1 MKSHS
6 IVLVL
11 SLCYGAGSLAWA
23 AESPQA
29 PPEVVAASNVK
40 GGLVVIIGGDGQLAA
55 ELGAR
60 GSYLVH
66 VIDADR
72 ARVDKA
78 RKHIQSAGLYG
89 KASADR
95 FDGTRLPYVD
105 NLVNLI
111 VDERAQA
118 SDRNA
123 DALSKEIV
131 RVLAPRGV
139 LLCRKDSWFK
149 GPGFRPETAC
159 NWIAYRKPVPRNID
173 DWTHFLHGP
182 GNNAVARDSV
192 VGPPRHMQWVGGPR
206 YGRHHDKMSSLTAA
220 VSAEGRV
227 FYIIDEAPPFSIL
240 TAPQWK
246 LVARDAFNGT
256 VLWKREIPKWFNDL
270 HAYKSGPA
278 HLPRKLVA
286 DGDRVYVTLTING
299 PALALDAATGKTVMT
314 YKGTEPADELIYE
327 GGMLLVRKTTGL
339 MAFGAVDGKV
349 LWKTDEV
356 PVRGSLAADAAH
368 VAFLAGDRIVCL
380 NKKDGK
386 ELWRSKPVP
395 RPEKKYHIRFNP
407 ILILYGEVVLFAGG
421 EKSVGHKDSQGN
433 YSWAVGKNDTLTAMS
448 AETGKALWTAP
459 HPLSGYASS
468 EDLFVI
474 NGVVWCGETTSG
486 HAVGHFA
493 GRDVKTGKIVK
504 EFDPD
509 VNTYWFHHRCH
520 RGKAT
525 EKYILTSRTGIEYID
540 PKTGHWQIN
549 HWVRGA
555 CLYGVMPANGLIYA
569 PQNPCA
575 CFLENR
581 MVGFSALAH
590 KRTPVPKPAPAA
602 RLETPPA
609 YVNRKASAV
618 IRPGD
623 SWPTYRGNNA
633 RSGSTPTAVPAE
645 LKPAWTTQIG
655 GRLSSP
661 TIAAGRVFL
670 ASIDRHQVLALDR
683 NDGRIVWQHTAGG
696 RVDSPPTIWAGGPDE
711 CPPLC
716 IFGSRDGTI
725 TALRASDGELAWRFG
740 AAPID
745 RRLMAF
751 EQLESAWPVN
761 GSVLIHNNVL
771 YAVAGRSLFLDGGLR
786 LLRLNPAN
794 GKLLSETLMDAND
807 DKGQDIHKYAR
818 QHNMPVSLP
827 DILSCNGQ
835 HVFMRSQGFTLDGTR
850 LPLKALKYGGNPQ
863 RYSIRPTQ
871 NPEFAHLFSP
881 TGFLDDSWW
890 HRTYWMYGSRFIGGW
905 AGYPQAGKVAPA
917 GRILVFDDERVFGYG
932 RLAQYYRWTKP
943 IEHHL
948 FAAKKTGYAVGAKSS
963 FSWRRDIGMF
973 PRGMVKAGKRLFIAG
988 PVDIVDEPAALRNR
1002 MNPQWQEKIRRQA
1015 QACAGRAGGLLRA
1028 IDTGTGKQVSQL
1040 KTDSIPVFDGMAA
1053 ANGKLYVSFVDGKV
1067 MCFQGSTAS
1076 GKVNV
1081 GMQTTPHDC
1090 VVGIPPTQSGG
1101 V

>member
-1 MKSHS
+1 MKSLP

-11 SLCYGAGSLAWA
+11 SLFCSSQLVAQEAKVREIPSAAKGSGTA
-23 AESPQA
+23 AA
-29 PPEVVAASNVK
+29 KVIAASEVR
-40 GGLVVIIGGDGQLAA
+40 GGLVVIVGCNAQLAA
-55 ELGAR
+55 DLGKPA
-60 GSYLVH
+60 SYQVH
-66 VIDADR
+66 TIDTDR
-72 ARVDKA
+72 ARVDNA
-78 RKHIQSAGLYG
+78 RKHIQSKGLYG

-95 FDGTRLPYVD
+95 FDGIHLPYVD
-105 NLVNLI
+105 NLVNLVI
-111 VDERAQA
+111 DGSPDVKGRGTKE
-118 SDRNA
+118 
-123 DALSKEIV
+123 LSKEIV

-139 LLCRKDSWFK
+139 FLARKDFK
-149 GPGFRPETAC
+149 FEAPGFAPEPAG
-159 NWIAYRKPVPRNID
+159 NWTAYRKPVPKNID

-182 GNNAVARDSV
+182 DNNAVARDSV

-220 VSAEGRV
+220 VSAKGRV
-227 FYIIDEAPPFSIL
+227 FYIIDEAPPFSVL
-240 TAPQWK
+240 TAPEWK

-256 VLWKREIPKWFNDL
+256 VLWKRKITKWFNDL

-286 DGDRVYVTLTING
+286 GGDRVYVTLSLDG
-299 PALALDAATGKTVMT
+299 PALALNAATGETVKT
-314 YKGTEPADELIYE
+314 YKGTQPADELVYA
-327 GGMLLVRKTTGL
+327 GGMLFVRKEDGL
-339 MAFGAVDGKV
+339 MALDAISGKE
-349 LWKTDEV
+349 LWKTDRT
-356 PVRGSLAADAAH
+356 PVRGSLAVDSAR
-368 VAFLAGDRIVCL
+368 VAFLLGDRIVCL
-380 NKKDGK
+380 NRKDGK

-395 RPEKKYHIRFNP
+395 RPEKYHIRFNP
-407 ILILYGEVVLFAGG
+407 ILILYGDVVLFVGG
-421 EKSVGHKDSQGN
+421 EKSVGHRDHQGN
-433 YSWAVGKNDTLTAMS
+433 YSWAVGKNDTVNALS
-448 AETGKALWTAP
+448 AKTGEVMWTAP

-474 NGVVWCGETTSG
+474 DGVVWCGETTSG

-509 VNTYWFHHRCH
+509 VKTYWFHHRCH

-525 EKYILTSRTGIEYID
+525 EKYILTSRTGIEFID
-540 PKTGHWQIN
+540 PKTGRWQIN

-590 KRTPVPKPAPAA
+590 ARTPAGKSTLAG
-602 RLETPPA
+602 RLETPPV
-609 YVNRKASAV
+609 YVKRMASVV

-623 SWPTYRGNNA
+623 SWPTYRGDNA
-633 RSGSTPTAVPAE
+633 RSGSTRTAVPAQ
-645 LKPAWTTQIG
+645 LKPAWTTKIG

-670 ASIDRHQVLALDR
+670 ASIDRHQVFALDQKS
-683 NDGRIVWQHTAGG
+683 GRIVWQHTAGG
-696 RVDSPPTIWAGGPDE
+696 RVDSPPTIWAGPAQGG
-711 CPPLC
+711 PPLC

-725 TALRASDGELAWRFG
+725 TALRASDGEMAWRFR

-745 RRLMAF
+745 RRVMAF
-751 EQLESAWPVN
+751 EQLESAWPVS

-786 LLRLNPAN
+786 FLRLDPTS
-794 GKLLSETLMDAND
+794 GKLLSETILTEKD
-807 DKGQDIHKYAR
+807 DKGADIHKYAR

-827 DILSCNGQ
+827 DILSCNGK
-835 HVFMRSQGFTLDGTR
+835 HIFMRSQAFKLDGTR
-850 LPLKALKYGGNPQ
+850 LPLKAMKYGGNPE

-871 NPEFAHLFSP
+871 DPEFAHLFSP

-917 GRILVFDDERVFGYG
+917 GRILVFDSEKVFGFG
-932 RLAQYYRWTKP
+932 RHNRYYRWTKP

-948 FAAKKTGYAVGAKSS
+948 FAAKKTGYRSGLAAS
-963 FSWRRDIGMF
+963 FSWKRDIGMF
-973 PRGMVKAGKRLFIAG
+973 PRGMVKAGKLLFIAG
-988 PVDIVDEPAALRNR
+988 PVDSVDENKAMRQRN
-1002 MNPQWQEKIRRQA
+1002 NPVWREEIRLQA
-1015 QACAGRAGGLLRA
+1015 EACAGRSGGFLRA
-1028 IDTGTGKQVSQL
+1028 VNTGTGEQASQL
-1040 KTDSIPVFDGMAA
+1040 KMDSIPVFDGLAA
-1053 ANGKLYVSFVDGKV
+1053 ANGKLYISLVDGNV
-1067 MCFQGSTAS
+1067 ICFG
-1076 GKVNV
+1076 
-1081 GMQTTPHDC
+1081 D
-1090 VVGIPPTQSGG
+1090 
-1101 V
+1101 

>member
-1 MKSHS
+1 
-6 IVLVL
+6 
-11 SLCYGAGSLAWA
+11 
-23 AESPQA
+23 
-29 PPEVVAASNVK
+29 
-40 GGLVVIIGGDGQLAA
+40 
-55 ELGAR
+55 
-60 GSYLVH
+60 
-66 VIDADR
+66 
-72 ARVDKA
+72 
-78 RKHIQSAGLYG
+78 
-89 KASADR
+89 
-95 FDGTRLPYVD
+95 
-105 NLVNLI
+105 
-111 VDERAQA
+111 
-118 SDRNA
+118 
-123 DALSKEIV
+123 
-131 RVLAPRGV
+131 
-139 LLCRKDSWFK
+139 
-149 GPGFRPETAC
+149 
-159 NWIAYRKPVPRNID
+159 
-173 DWTHFLHGP
+173 
-182 GNNAVARDSV
+182 
-192 VGPPRHMQWVGGPR
+192 MQWVGGPR

-240 TAPQWK
+240 TAPEWK

-256 VLWKREIPKWFNDL
+256 VLWKRKIPKWFNDL
-270 HAYKSGPA
+270 HAYKAGPA

-286 DGDRVYVTLTING
+286 DGDRVYVTLSING

-314 YKGTEPADELIYE
+314 YKGTEPADELIHA
-327 GGMLLVRKTTGL
+327 GGMLLVRKVDGL
-339 MAFGAVDGKV
+339 MAFGSASGKCI
-349 LWKTDEV
+349 WKTDQV
-356 PVRGSLAADAAH
+356 PVRGSLAADPAR

-380 NKKDGK
+380 NRKDGK
-386 ELWRSKPVP
+386 ELWRSKPLP
-395 RPEKKYHIRFNP
+395 RPAKYPIRSDP
-407 ILILYGEVVLFAGG
+407 ILILYGDVVLFAGG
-421 EKSVGHKDSQGN
+421 EKSVGHRDHQGN
-433 YSWAVGKNDTLTAMS
+433 YSWSVGINDTLTAMS
-448 AETGKALWTAP
+448 AETGKVLWTAP

-474 NGVVWCGETTSG
+474 DGVVWCGETTSG

-509 VNTYWFHHRCH
+509 VDTYWFHHRCH

-590 KRTPVPKPAPAA
+590 ARTPAGKSTPAA
-602 RLETPPA
+602 RLETPPD
-609 YVNRKASAV
+609 YVSRMASAV
-618 IRPGD
+618 IRGGD

-633 RSGSTPTAVPAE
+633 RSGSTPAPVPAQ

-655 GRLSSP
+655 GRLSAL
-661 TIAAGRVFL
+661 TIAAGRIFV
-670 ASIDRHQVLALDR
+670 ASIDRHEVLALDR
-683 NDGRIVWQHTAGG
+683 NGGRIVWRHTAGG
-696 RVDSPPTIWAGGPDE
+696 RVDSPPTIWASTEG
-711 CPPLC
+711 PPLC
-716 IFGSRDGTI
+716 IFGARDGTI
-725 TALRASDGELAWRFG
+725 TALRAADGVMAWRFR

-745 RRLMAF
+745 RRVMAF
-751 EQLESAWPVN
+751 EQLESAWPVS
-761 GSVLIHNNVL
+761 GSVLVHNNVL

-786 LLRLNPAN
+786 LVRLDPAG
-794 GKLLSETLMDAND
+794 GKLLSETIMNAND
-807 DKGQDIHKYAR
+807 DKGDDIHKYAR

-827 DILSCNGQ
+827 DILSCNGK
-835 HVFMRSQGFTLDGTR
+835 HVFMRSQGFKLDGTR
-850 LPLKALKYGGNPQ
+850 LGLKALKYGGNPE

-871 NPEFAHLFSP
+871 DPAFAHLFSP

-948 FAAKKTGYAVGAKSS
+948 FAAKKTQYAVQAASS
-963 FSWRRDIGMF
+963 FFWKRDIRMF
-973 PRGMVKAGKRLFIAG
+973 PRGMVKAGKLLFFAG
-988 PVDIVDEPAALRNR
+988 PVDSVDENQALRQR
-1002 MNPQWQEKIRRQA
+1002 DNPKWREKIRLQA
-1015 QACAGRAGGLLRA
+1015 EACAGRAGGFLRA
-1028 IDTGTGKQVSQL
+1028 IDTDTGKQVSQL

-1053 ANGKLYVSFVDGKV
+1053 ANGKLFLSFVDGKV
-1067 MCFQGSTAS
+1067 TCFQGPTAS

-1081 GMQTTPHDC
+1081 GMQTTPPDC